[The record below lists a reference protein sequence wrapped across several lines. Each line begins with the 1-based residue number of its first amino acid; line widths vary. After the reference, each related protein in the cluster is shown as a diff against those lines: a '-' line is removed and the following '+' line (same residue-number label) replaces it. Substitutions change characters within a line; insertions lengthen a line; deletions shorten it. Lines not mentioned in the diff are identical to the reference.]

1 MEMNNYRNVLSRL
14 EKKDSALGDG
24 GITGDQVY
32 TAASIAPVTGE
43 AIAVKELPDDIRTIG
58 ELFSQGYDEMD
69 FKKMGMGAAFSAAVA
84 AGLIPVAGAL
94 GRIGKGVIKPLI
106 KGVKNTDDLGALSSV
121 TGSAPEFMST
131 INKITPKGDFQ
142 MQINNLAPDGNLFAN
157 VQNDFIS
164 KVSPDMSPIDLKNLL
179 RQNLKLSE
187 KNISADEFKDI
198 LNSKGIV
205 DINDIKPDDLINNAE
220 LLSEI
225 SSRNVF
231 KDFNKYI
238 ESGGEFTPEFVKKL
252 GDADELNYTSFD
264 DLESDFLSIQD
275 KVDAM
280 PDLSNT
286 EKTTEKFKEFLK

>member
-24 GITGDQVY
+24 GITADEIY

-69 FKKMGMGAAFSAAVA
+69 FKKLGLGAAYTAAVT

-94 GRIGKGVIKPLI
+94 GRMGKGVIKPII
-106 KGVKNTDDLGALSSV
+106 KGAKNTDDLGALSGV

-131 INKITPKGDFQ
+131 INKITPTGDFQ

-157 VQNDFIS
+157 VQNDFIA
-164 KVSPDMSPIDLKNLL
+164 KVSPDMSTKDLKNLL

-187 KNISADEFKDI
+187 KNLGADEFKDI

-205 DINDIKPDDLINNAE
+205 DINDINPDDLINNAE

-238 ESGGEFTPEFVKKL
+238 ESEGEFTPEFIKKL
-252 GDADELNYTSFD
+252 GEPDEYYSTGFD
-264 DLESDFLSIQD
+264 NLESDFLSIQD

-286 EKTTEKFKEFLK
+286 EKTIEKFKEFLK